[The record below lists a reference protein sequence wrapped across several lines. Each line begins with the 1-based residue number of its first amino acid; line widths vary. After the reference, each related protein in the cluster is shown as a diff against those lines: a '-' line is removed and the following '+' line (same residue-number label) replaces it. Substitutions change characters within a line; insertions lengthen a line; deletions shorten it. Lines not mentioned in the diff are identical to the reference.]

1 MQQFRVRIMILAA
14 LLSLIA
20 AVFATAGWHWGAW
33 AGLLPALLLGMA
45 VALTTCYL
53 VLASVDS
60 AVSTSIN
67 NTARAIRGDLSDVTE
82 KQDYG
87 WGQINELAENIR
99 RMVKGTRKWFGL
111 VRDINDKLAAA
122 AGQIMAGTEQ
132 VRSGSSEQ
140 AVQVGQLLK
149 SIEKMAA
156 SSVQSARQAH
166 EAAQAVNDTGR
177 TARHGG
183 EAVENVSRSMT
194 RVGEQMAVLQ
204 QSSAKI
210 GEFMQVIEDIASQTN
225 LLALNAAI
233 EAARAGEQGRGFA
246 VVAEEVRRLAE
257 NSGAATQKVAAIIAE
272 IQLAIKG
279 TVQAIQTSTNLTR
292 DTAEAFSSITG
303 QMDATAATINRLAEA
318 SQQQSDDTGGML
330 GNVQSISAVAQ
341 NSAASSQETS
351 VLVQE
356 LMAVSTELKKVADI
370 WKF

>member
-1 MQQFRVRIMILAA
+1 MQQFRIRILKLTAFLCFITAVLA
-14 LLSLIA
+14 IA
-20 AVFATAGWHWGAW
+20 AWHWGGW
-33 AGLLPALLLGMA
+33 AGLLPALVLGIAASLTICYYLLA
-45 VALTTCYL
+45 P
-53 VLASVDS
+53 VDTAIS
-60 AVSTSIN
+60 ASIN
-67 NTARAIRGDLSDVTE
+67 NTARAIKGDLSEITG

-87 WGQINELAENIR
+87 WGEINELAENIR

-111 VRDINDKLAAA
+111 VKEINDKLSAA

-132 VRSGSSEQ
+132 VRSGSEEQ
-140 AVQVGQLLK
+140 AVQVGQLL
-149 SIEKMAA
+149 SGIEKMAD
-156 SSVQSARQAH
+156 SSKQSAKQAH
-166 EAAQAVNDTGR
+166 EAAEVMDATGR

-194 RVGEQMAVLQ
+194 RVGEQMAVLE
-204 QSSAKI
+204 QSSARI
-210 GEFMQVIEDIASQTN
+210 GDFMQVIEDIASQTN

-257 NSGAATQKVAAIIAE
+257 NSAAATQKVAAIIAE
-272 IQLAIKG
+272 IQLAVKG
-279 TVQAIQTSTNLTR
+279 TVNAIQTSMNLTKE
-292 DTAEAFSSITG
+292 TAEAFSSITG
-303 QMDATAATINRLAEA
+303 QVDKTADTINRLAERA
-318 SQQQSDDTGGML
+318 QQQAVDTGGML

-351 VLVQE
+351 MLVQE

>member
-1 MQQFRVRIMILAA
+1 MQQFRTRIMLLAT
-14 LLSLIA
+14 LLSFLT
-20 AVFATAGWHWGAW
+20 AVFATAGWHWGGW
-33 AGLLPALLLGMA
+33 AGLLPALGLGVA
-45 VALTTCYL
+45 VAMTTCYL
-53 VLASVDS
+53 VLASVDR
-60 AVSTSIN
+60 AVSASLK
-67 NTARAIRGDLSDVTE
+67 NTARSIAGDLSEVPE
-82 KQDYG
+82 KQVYG

-99 RMVKGTRKWFGL
+99 RMFKGTRKWFGL
-111 VRDINDKLAAA
+111 VKEINDKLASAV
-122 AGQIMAGTEQ
+122 GHIMAGTEQ

-156 SSVQSARQAH
+156 SSEQSAKQAH
-166 EAAQAVNDTGR
+166 EAAQVVDTTGR

-183 EAVENVSRSMT
+183 DAVEKVSQSMT
-194 RVGEQMAVLQ
+194 RVGEQMAILE

-257 NSGAATQKVAAIIAE
+257 NSGAATKKVAAIVAE
-272 IQLAIKG
+272 IQMAVKG
-279 TVQAIQTSTNLTR
+279 TVNAIQTSMNLTK
-292 DTAEAFSSITG
+292 DTAEAFSSIIG
-303 QMDATAATINRLAEA
+303 QMDITAATINRLAETA
-318 SQQQSDDTGGML
+318 QQQADNTGGMV

-351 VLVQE
+351 TVVQE
-356 LMAVSTELKKVADI
+356 LMTVSTELKKVADI